1 MPSDYGHSRDNRL
14 SAETLEQG
22 AGYSGISG
30 TCLEKI
36 GRPYEWLYR
45 REDSVLSPAILR
57 PKIDQIL
64 AVKEPVHKSA
74 C

>member
-14 SAETLEQG
+14 SAETLQQG

-36 GRPYEWLYR
+36 GRPYE
-45 REDSVLSPAILR
+45 
-57 PKIDQIL
+57 
-64 AVKEPVHKSA
+64 
-74 C
+74 